1 MDKKEIVLDTVE
13 MISQLMGELESQAF
27 ESEGFSEITMRQM
40 LYLETIDFLGTP
52 TFSDLAEHLR
62 VTLPSVSG
70 IIKRLIHLGYVQKQ
84 QSADDGRVYFLS
96 LTEKGLRFND
106 LHDEVHKI
114 LAQRIIKNLKDEEIE
129 DLAEL
134 LSKIT

>member
-1 MDKKEIVLDTVE
+1 MDKKGIVLDTVE
-13 MISQLMGELESQAF
+13 MISQLMGELESHAF
-27 ESEGFSEITMRQM
+27 ESEGFSEITLRQM

-52 TFSDLAEHLR
+52 TFSELAEHLR

-70 IIKRLIHLGYVQKQ
+70 IIKRLILLGYVQKQ

-114 LAQRIIKNLKDEEIE
+114 LAQRIIQNLSEGEISE
-129 DLAEL
+129 LAEL

>member
-1 MDKKEIVLDTVE
+1 MDKKGIVLDTVE

-27 ESEGFSEITMRQM
+27 ESEGFSEVTMRQM

-52 TFSDLAEHLR
+52 TFSELAEHLR
-62 VTLPSVSG
+62 VTPPSVSG

-114 LAQRIIKNLKDEEIE
+114 LAQRIIQNLSEGEIAE
-129 DLAEL
+129 LAEL

>member
-1 MDKKEIVLDTVE
+1 MDKKGIVLDTVE

-27 ESEGFSEITMRQM
+27 ESEGFSDVTMRQVF
-40 LYLETIDFLGTP
+40 YLETIDFLGTP
-52 TFSDLAEHLR
+52 TFSELADHLR

-70 IIKRLIHLGYVQKQ
+70 IIKRLIQLGYVQKQ

-106 LHDEVHKI
+106 LHEEVHKI
-114 LAQRIIKNLKDEEIE
+114 LAQRIIKNLSEEEIE
-129 DLAEL
+129 ELAEL
-134 LSKIT
+134 LGKIT

>member
-1 MDKKEIVLDTVE
+1 MDKKGIVLDTVE

-114 LAQRIIKNLKDEEIE
+114 LAQRIIKNLKEEEIE